1 MAVYQP
7 AFYPPAASL
16 GNRFAGGL
24 YSAGLGNL
32 ANIGYRFGDLIDR
45 FVWFIYFY
53 YETIEVRYWLFILL
67 FFIQYTRKK
76 IIYLFIY
83 LK

>member
-1 MAVYQP
+1 MDAYTFRHFQNVARNMNNYLITSTYGYYSEYDRIPMAVYQP

-45 FVWFIYFY
+45 FV
-53 YETIEVRYWLFILL
+53 
-67 FFIQYTRKK
+67 
-76 IIYLFIY
+76 
-83 LK
+83 